1 MGLEQIR
8 NIKSGKDR
16 TDREE
21 AKKEKAK
28 AKAREPKFSK
38 PMPHRT
44 EKMKGII
51 SALRP
56 LYDKFLKNKT
66 ECEIKSPACTGQVT
80 EVHHTKGRGVKVIL
94 DDTYWK
100 ACCNACNLYVERKD
114 AEARE
119 KGFKISRHAKP

>member
-1 MGLEQIR
+1 MGIEQIR

-16 TDREE
+16 ADREE

-28 AKAREPKFSK
+28 AKAREPRMTK

-56 LYDKFLKNKT
+56 LYDRFLKNKT
-66 ECEIKSPACTGQVT
+66 DCEIKSPACTGQAT

-94 DDTYWK
+94 DDAYWK
-100 ACCNACNLYVERKD
+100 ASCSPCNLHVERKD

-119 KGFKISRHAKP
+119 KGHKVSRHKKD